1 MIRKAIAVA
10 LLLAA
15 TGASAQFAGPTSN
28 PRAQTSTVAEVP
40 NARPGSYVTL
50 TGNIVAHQREDYFT
64 FRDATGEIR
73 VEIDEEDFR
82 GQKVTPET
90 RVRLTGEIETG
101 FRGRYIDVDTVE
113 VLN

>member
-1 MIRKAIAVA
+1 MIRKAVAVA

-15 TGASAQFAGPTSN
+15 GSASAQYTGPSSN
-28 PRAQTSTVAEVP
+28 PAAQTTTVAQVA

-64 FRDATGEIR
+64 FRDATGDIR
-73 VEIDEEDFR
+73 VEIDEKDFR

-90 RVRLTGEIETG
+90 SVRLTGEIEIG